1 MMKKLIV
8 GVAAVGA
15 VMALRPVLKRRMVQ
29 KMREHCTQMAGK
41 CKEMIGAQPR
51 GRGQAGGMPE
61 HCKEVMAAHA
71 AHGESVETSEHSEQE
86 APQFVSR
93 GEAVAV

>member
-1 MMKKLIV
+1 VMKKLIV

-41 CKEMIGAQPR
+41 CKEMMGAQPGAHR
-51 GRGQAGGMPE
+51 EASGMPE
-61 HCKEVMAAHA
+61 HCKEVMAAHRA
-71 AHGESVETSEHSEQE
+71 QGESVETSEHSEQE
-86 APQFVSR
+86 ALQFVSR

>member
-8 GVAAVGA
+8 GVLAVGA
-15 VMALRPVLKRRMVQ
+15 VIALRPVLQRRLVQ

-41 CKEMIGAQPR
+41 CKEIMGAQPGAHGEAR
-51 GRGQAGGMPE
+51 EMPE
-61 HCKEVMAAHA
+61 HCKEVIA
-71 AHGESVETSEHSEQE
+71 AHGAHEESVETSEHSEQE